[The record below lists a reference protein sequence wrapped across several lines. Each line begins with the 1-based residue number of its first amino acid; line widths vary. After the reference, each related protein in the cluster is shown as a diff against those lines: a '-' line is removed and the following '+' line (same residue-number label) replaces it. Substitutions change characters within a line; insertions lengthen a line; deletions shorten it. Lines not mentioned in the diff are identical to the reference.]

1 MERRGEELTYNAEHL
16 DFAPKRKEAKER
28 GRGNGE
34 NHLRIDLARRNLD
47 DQMSPEDGGQ
57 KGLMNGFCGRGVSVA
72 SKKLPPR
79 SLMTL

>member
-34 NHLRIDLARRNLD
+34 NHLRIDLARRNVD
-47 DQMSPEDGGQ
+47 D
-57 KGLMNGFCGRGVSVA
+57 
-72 SKKLPPR
+72 
-79 SLMTL
+79 